1 MLNFVSAMF
10 YGASKNKNGK
20 EISDYDK
27 YKPWSAEEFS
37 GKIVYTLDSDEQFE
51 VFRDFSKK
59 NPKIYNKNLE
69 DISNNFNVDKTKG
82 NQFFIEQTGIDENLF
97 FNTMTICQEE
107 VVLDSV
113 KQNNLIQK
121 ITNVVSSGDDN
132 ISYKKTMDKLSKK
145 LIDEVGTARTSERP
159 INIVE
164 EEIKNIELDKN
175 NLELCK
181 IEVQNIDTE
190 KSVIKNNLEITQKEL
205 DILNEIKEYKQSELL
220 EEQKIGIA
228 INKLNE
234 YKNKLNT
241 VGNKN
246 YIVTNSKIKILN
258 PFILLII
265 LIIITGIS
273 ALLKNAVFTTVIGI
287 ISSITFLFNFYK
299 YNKKQKEIAKQ
310 REDNIRQNKEI
321 EMIEESI
328 KQCDNEIA
336 LNREKIE
343 KKQNEEKSNLIK
355 KFGNSVLIDDY
366 MLEETTKISQE
377 INKKQKEYNEIM
389 LKENALSIKKD
400 NMYVKLEGLVNKAE
414 KLQYLYEQQLEL
426 KKLANSIKYAQE
438 GLEEAYAI
446 VKSTVTPKFTG
457 ELTKIIKK
465 VTSDKYD
472 NVQFNDND
480 GLIVELKNGEY
491 TKCDRLSIG
500 TIDQM
505 YLALRLAI
513 LNEIS
518 KETMP
523 IILDEAFVYYDKN
536 RLENILKYISTEYDN
551 RQVIILTCTDREVE
565 ALNNLGVQY
574 NLIDLF

>member
-1 MLNFVSAMF
+1 MF

-241 VGNKN
+241 VGNKK

-336 LNREKIE
+336 FNREKIE

>member
-1 MLNFVSAMF
+1 MF

-37 GKIVYTLDSDEQFE
+37 GKIEYTLDSDEKFE

-82 NQFFIEQTGIDENLF
+82 NQFFVEQTGIDENLF

-366 MLEETTKISQE
+366 MLEETTRISQE